1 MSFLLRRFGV
11 ALAALA
17 LAFPLAAGAQPAAE
31 PTLALRVMTF
41 NLRFASPQPP
51 NAWPDRRPVM
61 KRTIEHIAPDVF
73 GTQEG
78 LYQQLRDLASDLPG
92 YEWIGV
98 GRDGGSQGEHTAI
111 FFRRDRF
118 GPVAYDFF
126 WLSDTPE
133 TIASVTWG
141 THYRRMVTW
150 VRLRERSTGREFA
163 FWNTHFDHEVEVA
176 RQKSAVLL
184 RQRIGTVNPQ
194 LPLLLVGDFN
204 CTAGQSAAY
213 EILTGEAGLVDTW
226 RAARTKE
233 NATLNTFHNYEPA
246 KEQGFRIDW
255 ILARPPVQVSH
266 AEIVTYHEG
275 AQYPSDHF
283 PVFADVKL

>member
-1 MSFLLRRFGV
+1 MKRLLLQVFV
-11 ALAALA
+11 AFVIGGALTA
-17 LAFPLAAGAQPAAE
+17 VPAARAADA
-31 PTLALRVMTF
+31 PPLALRVMTF
-41 NLRFASPQPP
+41 NLRFASPTPP

-61 KRTIEHIAPDVF
+61 KHVIERIAPDVF

-78 LYQQLRDLASDLPG
+78 LYQQLRDLAADLPA
-92 YEWIGV
+92 YEWLGV
-98 GRDGGSQGEHTAI
+98 GRGGGSQDEHTAI

-118 GPVAYDFF
+118 EPVAYDFF

-133 TIASVTWG
+133 TIGSITWG

-184 RQRIGTVNPQ
+184 RQRMGAVDPK

-213 EILTGEAGLVDTW
+213 EILTNEAGLIDTW

-246 KEQGFRIDW
+246 REQGFRIDW
-255 ILARPPVQVSH
+255 ILARPPVEVSH
-266 AEIVTYHEG
+266 AEIVTDHEG
-275 AQYPSDHF
+275 SQYPSDHF
-283 PVFADVKL
+283 PVVADVRF